1 MFYLSF
7 TIEKEYSNI
16 PYLLVKECV
25 QRKSEL
31 RCISSLNFY
40 LSGFFGDWVF
50 KREIFEK
57 IPDLPVFNL
66 KVTFN
71 SDFFY
76 HADRGNKN
84 T

>member
-1 MFYLSF
+1 MDINGQIAFLQKKVM
-7 TIEKEYSNI
+7 EE
-16 PYLLVKECV
+16 
-25 QRKSEL
+25 
-31 RCISSLNFY
+31 
-40 LSGFFGDWVF
+40 